1 MCLFY
6 KVSQDVSVTLAK
18 LGYHPGYHHPFLY
31 LDTRYTFVRF
41 GLPYSNTRGYGAI
54 YMLWCE
60 YNKCK
65 SPLEFSMFSAG
76 VDYHAR
82 AAGRG
87 KLRGKQ
93 QLRERNNNW
102 GKQQEKNN
110 WWRGEKG
117 HRHYIYERDQHSA
130 NDMSTHKQG
139 HCPSAARVN
148 DVVSESTS

>member
-102 GKQQEKNN
+102 GRGTTIEGNN
-110 WWRGEKG
+110 KRKTIDGEVRRDTGIIFMNEINTLPMTCQRISKVTV
-117 HRHYIYERDQHSA
+117 HRLLA
-130 NDMSTHKQG
+130 LT
-139 HCPSAARVN
+139 
-148 DVVSESTS
+148 T